1 VNDALL
7 TVEAVRRRGV
17 PLWGIVFNRLPGE
30 GDGTPAE
37 VQADNPRIVA
47 AITKAPVL
55 GEVPLLSDL
64 ARGAEGFAPV
74 GRAFLERWRST

>member
-1 VNDALL
+1 
-7 TVEAVRRRGV
+7 VRRRGV
-17 PLWGIVFNRLPGE
+17 PLWGLVFNRLPGE

-37 VQADNPRIVA
+37 VLADNPRIVA
-47 AITKAPVL
+47 KITQAPLL

-64 ARGAEGFAPV
+64 ARAAEGFDSV